1 MLMMSPRVRTV
12 CAAQTCR
19 RRPEILEK
27 TVMNP
32 IFLVLASGALAL
44 SGNTIACTGK
54 QQNARQIEKA
64 VSGNTICA
72 NDHGELWQEQ
82 HRGGG
87 QLWDY
92 KKGPADKS
100 DPSSRVGSWSIDQTP
115 GDAKVVYNYGSTS
128 YAWQLFR
135 DDGGSYRL
143 CGPNGGGRSIL
154 ITIQPGLGGC

>member
-1 MLMMSPRVRTV
+1 MEKLMR
-12 CAAQTCR
+12 
-19 RRPEILEK
+19 
-27 TVMNP
+27 P
-32 IFLVLASGALAL
+32 IFLLVASGMLLL

-92 KKGPADKS
+92 K
-100 DPSSRVGSWSIDQTP
+100 
-115 GDAKVVYNYGSTS
+115 
-128 YAWQLFR
+128 
-135 DDGGSYRL
+135 
-143 CGPNGGGRSIL
+143 
-154 ITIQPGLGGC
+154 